1 MYSRCVSFRTALD
14 LPYVYRIDTGIE
26 THRREHNLANIL
38 KISGSRDS
46 QTSADAYI
54 NGKYQG
60 ALTFSF
66 LKTMDEL
73 DYCLTSKQIIG
84 KLKEYL
90 NQSGYPQI
98 PTLSMSKK
106 NLLNELVMGDSNNI
120 MKNPNILIHLSGD
133 SWCNQESSW
142 NILSLK
148 DNKLLLQMIKNFIP
162 KMRK

>member
-1 MYSRCVSFRTALD
+1 MKDKQDEALVPLDYATNGLIRDDQLYNIFVSQLPEDCNVFCIVDACHSGTALD

-26 THRREHNLANIL
+26 THRTEQNLANIL

-73 DYCLTSKQIIG
+73 DYCFTSKQIIA

-98 PTLSMSKK
+98 PTLSLSKK
-106 NLLNELVMGDSNNI
+106 NLLNELVMEI
-120 MKNPNILIHLSGD
+120 
-133 SWCNQESSW
+133 
-142 NILSLK
+142 
-148 DNKLLLQMIKNFIP
+148 QMIL
-162 KMRK
+162 